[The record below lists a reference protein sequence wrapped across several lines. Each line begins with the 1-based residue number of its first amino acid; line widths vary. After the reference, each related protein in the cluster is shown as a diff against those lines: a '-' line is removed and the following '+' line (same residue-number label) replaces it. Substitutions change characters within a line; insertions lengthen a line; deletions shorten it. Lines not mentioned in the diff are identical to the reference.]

1 MRISRRGSRFAGL
14 LIAVAI
20 LALACGEENGEE
32 PQGGGAADAEQ
43 ERVKMA
49 LVLPGNINDLSWNQ
63 VAYEGAKRLEE
74 EGLVELAYTE
84 TVPEDAASL
93 TQAASS
99 YADQGYEL
107 IIAHSF
113 GYGDPLFK
121 LAKEY
126 PDTNFAWAGGI
137 DKTSQNVAD
146 YAQPFWDAS
155 YLAGI
160 LAADVTETGVVGGLA
175 GFDIPVCHAMLE
187 AFERGAQKV
196 DPNISSLT
204 TYVGDWVDVAKSK
217 EAAEAMAD
225 QNVDVFVS
233 CGEGPALGSIEVAK
247 ERDLAATGYVGDMS
261 SLAPDHVFAS
271 VVWNLYELWGQM
283 VADVQNENFQ
293 PGKFYEVSV
302 QDNGLLVE
310 LSPQFEDDI
319 SAEVMSTYEKTLEDI
334 KSGEFK
340 VPFIPE

>member
-1 MRISRRGSRFAGL
+1 MRERRGLLGAL
-14 LIAVAI
+14 LIALMVVAF
-20 LALACGEENGEE
+20 ACGEEADE
-32 PQGGGAADAEQ
+32 PEGGGAAGGGED
-43 ERVKMA
+43 RVKMA

-93 TQAASS
+93 TQAVSG

-121 LAKEY
+121 LAKDY

-137 DKTSQNVAD
+137 DKTSDNVAD

-160 LAADVTETGVVGGLA
+160 LAADVTETGVLGGLA
-175 GFDIPVCHAMLE
+175 GFDIPVCHAMLV
-187 AFERGAQKV
+187 AFERGAQEV
-196 DPNISSLT
+196 DPGISSLT

-217 EAAEAMAD
+217 EAAEALAD
-225 QNVDVFVS
+225 QKADVFMS

-247 ERDLAATGYVGDMS
+247 DRDLAAAGYVGDMS
-261 SLAPDHVFAS
+261 SLAPEHVFAS
-271 VVWNLYELWGQM
+271 VVWNLHELWGQM
-283 VADVQNENFQ
+283 VADVQDGTFQ

-302 QDNGLLVE
+302 KDNGLLVE
-310 LSPQFEDDI
+310 LNPSFEDQI
-319 SAEVMSTYEKTLEDI
+319 SEEVMATYEKTLQDI
-334 KSGEFK
+334 KSGEFT
-340 VPFIPE
+340 VPFVPE